1 MSSLLV
7 TKVSEIQHCIDLA
20 ATKSLPEW
28 PTNCYVQK
36 ICILTCHPSLK
47 NTNSLIAIM
56 SNSMAPGVLFSKLS
70 LTLGDLTTTANVS
83 CLVMV
88 NVLLFKYDHST

>member
-1 MSSLLV
+1 
-7 TKVSEIQHCIDLA
+7 
-20 ATKSLPEW
+20 
-28 PTNCYVQK
+28 
-36 ICILTCHPSLK
+36 
-47 NTNSLIAIM
+47 
-56 SNSMAPGVLFSKLS
+56 MAPGVLFSKLS